1 MQNEVKRISDRF
13 SALFEKEGLTNVK
26 FFVRDADNLKLS
38 EFLVQVTKIQDT
50 IAAGS
55 FRVASKPSLL
65 PTAISEVAWSK
76 TSDGPLVKR

>member
-26 FFVRDADNLKLS
+26 FFVRDADNLNLS

-55 FRVASKPSLL
+55 FRV
-65 PTAISEVAWSK
+65 V
-76 TSDGPLVKR
+76 TSIDGDCEQRRFDAPF